1 MQFVLLHTEICELVF
16 FFGFFS
22 FLIHP
27 LFKAHAVVC
36 VFLSESVNAHT

>member
-1 MQFVLLHTEICELVF
+1 MQFVLLHTEICELF
-16 FFGFFS
+16 FFP

-27 LFKAHAVVC
+27 LFEAHAVVC

>member
-1 MQFVLLHTEICELVF
+1 MQFVLLHTEICELF
-16 FFGFFS
+16 FFVFFS